1 MSIPVIAAA
10 HRRNLARA
18 ITRHVISVIFVM
30 ALAVALSMV
39 YGGPASAAT
48 LDDSPAAGAPT
59 FVFRVDWPQL
69 LNLLIAVILP
79 VLVGV
84 VTTSNVRSAWKAVLL
99 ATLSLVSGLASALL
113 TAILNGVPFDVI
125 AAFLTGLAAWII
137 ALATYA
143 GFWKPTGVAAAAQ
156 RVGVR
161 SRA

>member
-1 MSIPVIAAA
+1 MSIPTLAAA
-10 HRRNLARA
+10 HRRSIARA
-18 ITRHVISVIFVM
+18 ITRYTISVVVIM
-30 ALAVALSMV
+30 ALAVTASMI
-39 YGGPASAAT
+39 YAGPASAAT
-48 LDDSPAAGAPT
+48 LDDSATGTPT
-59 FVFRVDWPQL
+59 FVLRVDWPQL
-69 LNLLIAVILP
+69 LNLLVAVIFP

-84 VTTSNVRSAWKAVLL
+84 VTTSNVRSDWKAVLL